1 MRGKQVLEKLLPAWR
16 AVVPREN
23 VSDGEFTRFINTN
36 RERIEALLEQW
47 YRRRQW
53 RRSLPLAKRAFARK
67 LAEQLRE
74 PKPDLAASP
83 SRSRRPLRWSSG
95 RTTRG

>member
-47 YRRRQW
+47 HAAHDRQVEAQSVEHRLKRRRG
-53 RRSLPLAKRAFARK
+53 RRRLDPA
-67 LAEQLRE
+67 
-74 PKPDLAASP
+74 
-83 SRSRRPLRWSSG
+83 
-95 RTTRG
+95 